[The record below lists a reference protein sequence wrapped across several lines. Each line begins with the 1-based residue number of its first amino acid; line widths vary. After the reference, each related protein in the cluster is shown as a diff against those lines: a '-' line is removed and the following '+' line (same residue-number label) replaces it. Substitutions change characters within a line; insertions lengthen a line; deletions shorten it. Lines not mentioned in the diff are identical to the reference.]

1 MLCIIDA
8 TLLPSLAAISRFC
21 LGLSFPAKG
30 ETEERYL
37 KQEGG
42 QVTDKQRRVV
52 LVLIRKPHGKG
63 LYVLRFVKFTSFYY
77 LILLKTYSN
86 LQITEQLH
94 KLIVTKKFGFSEIT
108 SNKLLLIENLK

>member
-1 MLCIIDA
+1 M
-8 TLLPSLAAISRFC
+8 
-21 LGLSFPAKG
+21 GLSFPAKG
-30 ETEERYL
+30 KTEERYL
-37 KQEGG
+37 TQEGG
-42 QVTDKQRRVV
+42 QVTDKQRRRVV

-77 LILLKTYSN
+77 LILLKTYSK

-94 KLIVTKKFGFSEIT
+94 KLIVTKKFGFSKIT